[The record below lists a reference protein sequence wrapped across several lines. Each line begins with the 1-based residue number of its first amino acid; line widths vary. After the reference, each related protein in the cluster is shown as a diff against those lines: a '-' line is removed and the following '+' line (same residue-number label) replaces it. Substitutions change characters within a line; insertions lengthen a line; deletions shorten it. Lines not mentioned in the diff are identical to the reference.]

1 MIGGSIGHWAWG
13 DEGDEGD
20 VVRLR
25 SSPHAPCPMPYSPFP
40 IPHSQLAM
48 KAYEIQNNAGIDALA
63 LVDRPEPK
71 PAAGQVLIQVK
82 ATSLNY
88 RDLLVVEGAY
98 GAGQKYPLIPMSDGA
113 GEVVAV
119 GEGVTRVKVGDRV
132 AATFFQD
139 WIYGSLT
146 KEKMKSDLGGGID
159 GMLAEY
165 VVLHQDGL
173 VVLPEHLSYAEGATL
188 PCAAVTAWHGLV
200 TKGNIGA
207 GDSVLLL
214 GTGGVSIFALQFAK
228 IHGARAIATSSSD
241 EKLARIKQLGADET
255 INYKTTPDWEK
266 QVYQLTNRTGVD
278 HVVEVGGAGTLP
290 KSLQA
295 VRIGG
300 RVSLIGVLSG
310 RGNEIDPMP
319 ILFKS
324 LTVQGIYVGSRE
336 MFEAMNQ
343 TIQQHQIKPIIDR
356 VFSFSQAREAYHY
369 LKSAAHFGK
378 VVINVNS

>member
-1 MIGGSIGHWAWG
+1 
-13 DEGDEGD
+13 
-20 VVRLR
+20 
-25 SSPHAPCPMPYSPFP
+25 
-40 IPHSQLAM
+40 M
-48 KAYEIQNNAGIDALA
+48 KVYEIQSNAGIDALA
-63 LVDRPEPK
+63 LVDRSEPK
-71 PAAGQVLIQVK
+71 PAAGEVLVQVK

-88 RDLLVVEGAY
+88 RDLLVIEGAY
-98 GAGQKYPLIPMSDGA
+98 GAGQKYPLIPISDGA

-119 GEGVTRVKVGDRV
+119 GKGVTRVKIGDRV

-146 KEKMKSDLGGGID
+146 REQMKSDLGGGID

-173 VVLPEHLSYAEGATL
+173 VILPDHLSYAEGATL

-200 TKGNIGA
+200 TKGNISP

-310 RGNEIDPMP
+310 RGSEIDPMP

-356 VFSFSQAREAYHY
+356 VFPFHEAREAYRY

-378 VVINVNS
+378 VVINLDS

>member
-1 MIGGSIGHWAWG
+1 
-13 DEGDEGD
+13 
-20 VVRLR
+20 
-25 SSPHAPCPMPYSPFP
+25 
-40 IPHSQLAM
+40 M
-48 KAYEIQNNAGIDALA
+48 KAYEIQSNAGVDALT
-63 LVDRPEPK
+63 LVDRPEPQ
-71 PAAGQVLIQVK
+71 PAAGQVLIKVK

-88 RDLLVVEGAY
+88 RDLLVAEGAY

-119 GEGVTRVKVGDRV
+119 GDGVTQVKVGDRV
-132 AATFFQD
+132 AGIFFQD

-146 KEKMKSDLGGGID
+146 KETMKSDLGGGID

-165 VVLHQDGL
+165 VVLNQDGL
-173 VVLPEHLSYAEGATL
+173 VKLPDHLSYAQGATL
-188 PCAAVTAWHGLV
+188 PCAAVTAWHALV
-200 TKGNIGA
+200 TKGNMKA

-228 IHGARAIATSSSD
+228 INGARVIVTSSSD
-241 EKLARIKQLGADET
+241 EKLARARELGADET
-255 INYKTTPDWEK
+255 INYKITPDWEK
-266 QVYQLTNRTGVD
+266 QVYQLTNRIGVD

-295 VRIGG
+295 ARIGG
-300 RVSLIGVLSG
+300 RISLIGVLSG

-324 LTVQGIYVGSRE
+324 LAMQGIYVGSRE

-343 TIQQHQIKPIIDR
+343 AITQHQLQPIIDKI
-356 VFSFSQAREAYHY
+356 FTFTEAKQAYYY

-378 VVINVNS
+378 VVIQIE